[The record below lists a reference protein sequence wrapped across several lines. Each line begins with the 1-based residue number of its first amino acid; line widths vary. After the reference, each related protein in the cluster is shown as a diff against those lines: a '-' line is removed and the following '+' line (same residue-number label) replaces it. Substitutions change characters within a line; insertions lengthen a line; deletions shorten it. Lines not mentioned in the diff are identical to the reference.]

1 MTLSPQGAGI
11 SVLPVLGIGEVAAG
25 ADLAAILND
34 ALAGQGTPLQDGDIL
49 IVTQKIVSKAEGCL
63 VNLEDVEP
71 SALAA
76 QWASL
81 WDKDARLVE
90 LVLRQ
95 SRRIVRMD
103 RGIIISET
111 FHGLVCANAGIDQSN
126 VGDGRVTLLP
136 ADPDASAVRL
146 RDALSAA
153 NAGARIGIVI
163 TDTHGRAWREG
174 QINLAI
180 GVAGVEAVRHF
191 EGQLDP
197 TGYELHVT
205 QLATADELA
214 SAAELVMGKVDRVP
228 AALVRGLGRALGE
241 GSAKE
246 LVRPALNDMFR

>member
-1 MTLSPQGAGI
+1 
-11 SVLPVLGIGEVAAG
+11 
-25 ADLAAILND
+25 
-34 ALAGQGTPLQDGDIL
+34 
-49 IVTQKIVSKAEGCL
+49 
-63 VNLEDVEP
+63 
-71 SALAA
+71 
-76 QWASL
+76 
-81 WDKDARLVE
+81 
-90 LVLRQ
+90 
-95 SRRIVRMD
+95 MD

-136 ADPDASAVRL
+136 VDPDASAERL
-146 RDALSAA
+146 RETLSAA
-153 NAGARIGIVI
+153 NAGARIGVVI

-180 GVAGVEAVRHF
+180 GVAGVEAIRHF

-246 LVRPALNDMFR
+246 LVRPALTDMFR

>member
-1 MTLSPQGAGI
+1 
-11 SVLPVLGIGEVAAG
+11 LGIGEVAAG
-25 ADLAAILND
+25 ANLAAILND
-34 ALAGQGTPLQDGDIL
+34 ALVAQGTPVQSGDIL

-71 SALAA
+71 SALAT
-76 QWASL
+76 QWANL

-136 ADPDASAVRL
+136 LDPDASAERL
-146 RDALSAA
+146 RAELSAA
-153 NAGARIGIVI
+153 NAGARLGIVI

-191 EGQLDP
+191 EGQVDP

-214 SAAELVMGKVDRVP
+214 SAAELVMGKIDRVP
-228 AALVRGLGRALGE
+228 AALVRGLERALGA
-241 GSAKE
+241 GTAHE
-246 LVRPALNDMFR
+246 LVRPAVNDMFR